1 MDAKSLKN
9 LVGKEF
15 WQESTSRLQS
25 AETIEVMRELFDYV
39 VDTLAPRLDDV
50 KAQDG
55 KAISFFSLGREI
67 LTINVTRK
75 DLRIY
80 IHPPA
85 GAFFDPEEHFDVER
99 FSLWKGSFQKKSGKY
114 RAMSVWI
121 SERKYLSAVKRLIRR
136 IPKRMAE

>member
-1 MDAKSLKN
+1 MNVRQLRN
-9 LVGKEF
+9 LVNNEF

-25 AETIEVMRELFDYV
+25 AETVEVLRELFDYA
-39 VDTLAPRLDDV
+39 VDSLAPRMDDI
-50 KAQDG
+50 KAEDG
-55 KAISFFSLGREI
+55 RALSFFSSGREI

-85 GAFFDPEEHFDVER
+85 GAFFDPNEYFGVER

-121 SERKYLSAVKRLIRR
+121 SEKRYMPAVKALIDR
-136 IPKRMAE
+136 IPKSMAE

>member
-1 MDAKSLKN
+1 MDAESLKSLVSEKV
-9 LVGKEF
+9 L
-15 WQESTSRLQS
+15 QETASRLQS
-25 AETIEVMRELFDYV
+25 AETIEVLRELFEYA
-39 VDTLAPRLDDV
+39 VDRLAPRLDDIKV
-50 KAQDG
+50 QDER
-55 KAISFFSLGREI
+55 AISFFSSGREI

-85 GAFFDPEEHFDVER
+85 GAFFDLEEDFDVER

-121 SERKYLSAVKRLIRR
+121 SERKYLPAVKRLIDG
-136 IPKRMAE
+136 IPKSKEE